1 MRPPRDR
8 ALLRLV
14 ITKRERCLGCI
25 VRRTKATAAWLKSF
39 LEHGEPGVV
48 VMGGRCEDCRRLG
61 VVYTI
66 R

>member
-1 MRPPRDR
+1 MPQPRDR
-8 ALLRLV
+8 ALLRLL
-14 ITKRERCLGCI
+14 ITKRERCLSCI
-25 VRRTKATAAWLKSF
+25 ARQTKGSGAWLKSF

>member
-1 MRPPRDR
+1 VRQPHDR
-8 ALLRLV
+8 ALLRLA
-14 ITKRERCLGCI
+14 ITKRERCLTCI
-25 VRRTKATAAWLKSF
+25 ARQTKASGSWLKSF
-39 LEHGEPGVV
+39 FEHGEPGVV